1 MFWPLNL
8 ATIYPHPGGLPFWE
22 AAAAGAFVILLTAL
36 IFIGRQRAPY
46 LLTGW
51 LWYVIMLVPVIGLIQ
66 VGSQA
71 HADRYT
77 YLTQIGLYIA
87 IVWGVADL
95 LASFR
100 YRREV
105 FATVAPVVIAALGW
119 RAWIQ
124 TSYWYDTERLWDR
137 TIAVT
142 GQNDFAH
149 FALGE
154 YLLKVHRL
162 DDAIAEFQVVLARH
176 PNDPDVNFQT
186 GYAFME
192 KGDPGQAVSHFQ
204 TTLKFKPQN
213 SDAETNLGNL
223 LLKIGRV
230 DEAVEHYRNVVARE
244 PSSPLA
250 HYNLGVGLHRLG
262 RLPEAIAQYKATIS
276 LDPNYPD
283 AKEFLQEALQQS
295 GQSDQSSPGPSKP

>member
-1 MFWPLNL
+1 
-8 ATIYPHPGGLPFWE
+8 
-22 AAAAGAFVILLTAL
+22 
-36 IFIGRQRAPY
+36 
-46 LLTGW
+46 
-51 LWYVIMLVPVIGLIQ
+51 
-66 VGSQA
+66 
-71 HADRYT
+71 
-77 YLTQIGLYIA
+77 
-87 IVWGVADL
+87 
-95 LASFR
+95 
-100 YRREV
+100 
-105 FATVAPVVIAALGW
+105 VVIAALGW

-124 TSYWYDTERLWDR
+124 TSYWHDTERLWDR
-137 TIAVT
+137 TIDVT

-262 RLPEAIAQYKATIS
+262 RLPEAIAQYKETIS

-283 AKEFLQEALQQS
+283 AKEFLQEAFRQS